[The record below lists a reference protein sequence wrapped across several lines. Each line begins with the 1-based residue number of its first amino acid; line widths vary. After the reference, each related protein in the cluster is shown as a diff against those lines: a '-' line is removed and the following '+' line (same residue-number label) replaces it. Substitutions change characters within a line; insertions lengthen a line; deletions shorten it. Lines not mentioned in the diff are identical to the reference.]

1 MQIPN
6 YIEKALEHRINA
18 VNKFNSADI
27 IISEFIDKHG
37 INVDPAD
44 YRGGC
49 ESIASPEIS
58 AEHIREAILN
68 YKK

>member
-6 YIEKALEHRINA
+6 YIEKALERRINA

-37 INVDPAD
+37 INVDSAD

-49 ESIASPEIS
+49 ESIASPEMS
-58 AEHIREAILN
+58 AERIREAILN

>member
-6 YIEKALEHRINA
+6 YIEKALERRINA
-18 VNKFNSADI
+18 INKFNSADI
-27 IISEFIDKHG
+27 IISEFIEKHL
-37 INVDPAD
+37 INADPAD

-49 ESIASPEIS
+49 ESIASPEMS

-68 YKK
+68 HKE